1 MVCSISTTDC
11 SGLHDQQLLLSIT
24 YSHEYM
30 VVINC
35 SSHGGVPRGSPLPSP
50 PRVVMPAAAAAAH
63 NDLSLLLLRPCPP
76 GAPCNSY
83 GGWPSDRC
91 LPLTKVSIP
100 QQSLGMF
107 CAWRLPHFDGSHSCG
122 PQQSVTAG
130 LLYDIRV
137 RLLQQLLLLPPPTPP
152 PPPHRV
158 GAPAMT
164 WISISN
170 V

>member
-1 MVCSISTTDC
+1 MVNSYCCLYPTAMSTW
-11 SGLHDQQLLLSIT
+11 LLLIVLAT
-24 YSHEYM
+24 GE
-30 VVINC
+30 
-35 SSHGGVPRGSPLPSP
+35 SHGGLPSP
-50 PRVVMPAAAAAAH
+50 PRVVMPAAAAH

-107 CAWRLPHFDGSHSCG
+107 CAWRLPHFDVGHSCG

-152 PPPHRV
+152 PPPPRE
-158 GAPAMT
+158 PQQP
-164 WISISN
+164 
-170 V
+170 

>member
-35 SSHGGVPRGSPLPSP
+35 SRHGGVPRGSPLPSP
-50 PRVVMPAAAAAAH
+50 SCDACCCTQWPVAAAVAAVSA
-63 NDLSLLLLRPCPP
+63 R
-76 GAPCNSY
+76 GPCNSY

-107 CAWRLPHFDGSHSCG
+107 CAWRLPHFDVGHSCG

-137 RLLQQLLLLPPPTPP
+137 RLLQQLLLLPPPTSPP
-152 PPPHRV
+152 PPPRD
-158 GAPAMT
+158 PAMT
-164 WISISN
+164 WRFHFHFKCLTS
-170 V
+170 